1 MRFFDDLP
9 EIKCRPHAQAKR
21 LKLTVSSSGI
31 RLTYPPKTSTKT
43 IEQFLKQSYSWL
55 IETHRKQ
62 KTIELVVELPKS
74 LDLAYGDNTVLIHYE
89 MNVKKSRHDVQQQI
103 LFIPSEKSAYHLTQ
117 FIIAQAKHELPH
129 RLLSLAQQ
137 HQLMINKIR

>member
-62 KTIELVVELPKS
+62 KTIELVVELPKF
-74 LDLAYGDNTVLIHYE
+74 LNLAYGDNTVLIHYE

-103 LFIPSEKSAYHLTQ
+103 FKDTECLCTIQLKQNLFIRRIDSNFKIL
-117 FIIAQAKHELPH
+117 FI
-129 RLLSLAQQ
+129 
-137 HQLMINKIR
+137 